1 MSKTRSHTDKKN
13 MKTASWFAAAIFLL
27 GLAVLGGLYMEQNT
41 TITAIEFQGNHF
53 STEDELTGAFK
64 SPIGMLADSVDF
76 RSLTDPL
83 KTLPYVEDVSME
95 MGFRGQLTMNIRE
108 RQPIGLIIDGGK
120 SVYIDKD
127 GIRLPDRLQK
137 SVDVPLVYGFA
148 AEPIADTL
156 NSDNFIQVRDFLVSA
171 KQNSFGW
178 LTISEVAWN
187 DREGVVA
194 LSHENGVKLIFGHD
208 DFENKFSH
216 WEAFYAE
223 VVSSKGI
230 NSFRTVDLR
239 FRDQIV
245 AEEI

>member
-1 MSKTRSHTDKKN
+1 

-41 TITAIEFQGNHF
+41 TINEIEFKGHHF
-53 STEDELTGAFK
+53 STEDELIEAFE
-64 SPIGMLADSVDF
+64 SPIGMYADSVDF
-76 RSLTDPL
+76 RSLTEPL
-83 KTLPYVEDVSME
+83 KSLPYVQNVSME
-95 MGFRGQLTMNIRE
+95 MGFRGKLTLNINE
-108 RQPIGLIIDGGK
+108 RQPIGLIIDGET
-120 SVYIDKD
+120 SSYIDRD
-127 GIRLPDRLQK
+127 GIKLPDRLQK

-148 AEPIADTL
+148 VEPIADTL
-156 NSDNFIQVRDFLVSA
+156 RSKSFLQVRDFLVAA

-187 DREGVVA
+187 EREGVVA

-208 DFENKFSH
+208 NFGNKFSH

-223 VVSSKGI
+223 VVSRKGI

-245 AEEI
+245 AEEV

>member
-1 MSKTRSHTDKKN
+1 

-41 TITAIEFQGNHF
+41 TITDIEFKGVHF
-53 STEDELTGAFK
+53 SSEDELFDSFE

-76 RSLTDPL
+76 HSLTGPL
-83 KTLPYVEDVSME
+83 KTLPYVQNVSME
-95 MGFRGQLTMNIRE
+95 MGFRGKLTLNIQE
-108 RQPIGLIIDGGK
+108 RQPLGLIIDGDK
-120 SVYIDKD
+120 SVYFDKN

-137 SVDVPLVYGFA
+137 SVDVPLVYGFS
-148 AEPIADTL
+148 AEPMADTL
-156 NSDNFIQVRDFLVSA
+156 KSDDFLQIRDFLTSA

-194 LSHENGVKLIFGHD
+194 LSHENGVKLIFGKD

-223 VVSSKGI
+223 VVSRKGI

>member
-1 MSKTRSHTDKKN
+1 

-41 TITAIEFQGNHF
+41 TITAVEFEGDHF
-53 STEDELTGAFK
+53 STEDELSEAFK
-64 SPIGMLADSVDF
+64 SPVGMYADSVDF
-76 RSLTDPL
+76 RALTEPL
-83 KTLPYVEDVSME
+83 KTLPYVKNVSME
-95 MGFRGQLTMNIRE
+95 MGFRGKLTLNIQE
-108 RQPIGLIIDGGK
+108 RQPIGLIIDNGK
-120 SVYIDKD
+120 SAYFDQD
-127 GIRLPDRLQK
+127 GIKLPDRLQK
-137 SVDVPLVYGFA
+137 SVDVPLVYGFPI
-148 AEPIADTL
+148 EPMADTL
-156 NSDNFIQVRDFLVSA
+156 NSKDFKQVRDFLISA

-178 LTISEVAWN
+178 LTISEVTWN

-208 DFENKFSH
+208 DFENKFNH

-223 VVSSKGI
+223 VVSRKGI

-245 AEEI
+245 AEEV